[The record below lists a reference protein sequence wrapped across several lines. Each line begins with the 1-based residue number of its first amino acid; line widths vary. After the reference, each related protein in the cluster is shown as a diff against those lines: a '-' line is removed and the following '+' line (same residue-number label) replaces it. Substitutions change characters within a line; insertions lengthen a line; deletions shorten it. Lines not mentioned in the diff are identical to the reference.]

1 MSDVKGKNMTK
12 KKPVLKRFNY
22 RLNKLHVKNLKG
34 IKDFTLNFEK
44 DKLVTGIVG
53 INGSGKST
61 LIHALACAF
70 KPIGKATS
78 KDFNRLSHFFTPNK
92 DASWEGSEFDI
103 EFEFDEL
110 TIKPNSE
117 PTKKLINHT
126 EVYSKKQGKKVS
138 RWLPIYGRRHERESA
153 YIGLHDLATLSE
165 DKNAGRYKEYETE
178 DLAHEASDKIKED
191 LVYILGR
198 NYNRLTTCLV
208 KQKDKVHTLFG
219 LVFNGVEYSE
229 HSMGAGEKRLL
240 TILSALHNPK
250 LAKGGLLLIDEID
263 VLLHGMAFKRL
274 IERIIKR
281 ANENKI
287 EVIFSTHRETIID
300 FKNDLLIY
308 GVLNTG
314 KGVIP
319 MPHTHPQVMQ
329 QLTGVRTVP
338 IEIYVEDDL
347 ATSVIETLLYQ
358 KHATHYVNITKFG
371 TWSNAFAILAGK
383 ILMDSDISETLCVL
397 DGDVCNT
404 IEERTSECQRHL
416 NGDDKNEHR
425 QSMLNHIVEFKLAN
439 VAPQGSGGSPE
450 YNIKIMFE
458 SIESDDPRVIEL
470 QRYSRE
476 IQGLE
481 DWHVYFEIL
490 AETSGIR
497 TARDKVLE
505 AISET
510 EEWNEYIVEISDWL
524 DEKLK
529 IYLPVKDQEEENLVT
544 V

>member
-1 MSDVKGKNMTK
+1 M
-12 KKPVLKRFNY
+12 
-22 RLNKLHVKNLKG
+22 
-34 IKDFTLNFEK
+34 
-44 DKLVTGIVG
+44 
-53 INGSGKST
+53 
-61 LIHALACAF
+61 
-70 KPIGKATS
+70 
-78 KDFNRLSHFFTPNK
+78 
-92 DASWEGSEFDI
+92 
-103 EFEFDEL
+103 
-110 TIKPNSE
+110 
-117 PTKKLINHT
+117 
-126 EVYSKKQGKKVS
+126 
-138 RWLPIYGRRHERESA
+138 
-153 YIGLHDLATLSE
+153 
-165 DKNAGRYKEYETE
+165 
-178 DLAHEASDKIKED
+178 
-191 LVYILGR
+191 
-198 NYNRLTTCLV
+198 
-208 KQKDKVHTLFG
+208 
-219 LVFNGVEYSE
+219 
-229 HSMGAGEKRLL
+229 
-240 TILSALHNPK
+240 
-250 LAKGGLLLIDEID
+250 LIDEID

-439 VAPQGSGGSPE
+439 IAPQGSGGSPE

-458 SIESDDPRVIEL
+458 SIESDDPRVVEL

-476 IQGLE
+476 MQGLE
-481 DWHVYFEIL
+481 DWHVYFDIL

-510 EEWNEYIVEISDWL
+510 GQWNDYIVEISNWL

-529 IYLPVKDQEEENLVT
+529 IYLPVRVQEEENLVT